1 MTGAVSS
8 ADGVTVRYD
17 VHGAGPHGAGPHGA
31 GPPALVLVH
40 GWSCDRGYWR
50 HQVPGFAAERTVVT
64 VDLAGHGESGT
75 TGRSAWTMP
84 SFGGDVAAVVAHLGL
99 SDLVLA
105 GHSMGGD
112 VIIEA
117 ARRLPGRVHGLIWLD
132 TYRRLA
138 DPGDPGDPGQAAAD
152 LTAFLAPFRADFA
165 TATRAFVRRLF
176 PADADEDL
184 VAWVAADMAAA
195 PPEIAVDALRHAFSN
210 EAAAIAGLR
219 DLGLPAVAIN
229 PAGPPSDRASLARHG
244 VTLSEVPGVGHFLML
259 EDPAAASRALGAAIA
274 AFPGPPGGP

>member
-1 MTGAVSS
+1 MAARRRGGLMTSAVSS

-17 VHGAGPHGAGPHGA
+17 MHGRGL
-31 GPPALVLVH
+31 PALVLVH

-50 HQVPGFAAERTVVT
+50 HLVPHFAAERTVVA

-75 TGRSAWTMP
+75 AGRNAWTMP
-84 SFGGDVAAVVAHLGL
+84 SFGDDVAAVVDHLDL
-99 SDLVLA
+99 RDLVLA

-117 ARRLPGRVHGLIWLD
+117 ARRLPGRVRGLIWLD
-132 TYRRLA
+132 TYPRLA
-138 DPGDPGDPGQAAAD
+138 EPGDPGQAAAD

-165 TATRAFVRRLF
+165 GATRAFVRRLF
-176 PADADEDL
+176 PVDADEDL

-195 PPEIAVDALRHAFSN
+195 PPEIAVDALRHAFAN
-210 EAAAIAGLR
+210 EPAAIAGLR

-229 PAGPPSDRASLARHG
+229 PAEPPSDRASLARHG
-244 VTLSEVPGVGHFLML
+244 VTLSPVPGVGHFLML
-259 EDPAAASRALGAAIA
+259 EDPAAVSRAIGEAIA
-274 AFPGPPGGP
+274 SFPGPPAAP